1 MEPVSRPNA
10 PLQRLELEVGGM
22 SCDNCAAGIRKALLA
37 SPGVHAPEV
46 SFALGSARL
55 EFDPTQTSAD
65 QLVAVVV
72 DAGYEARIHRRTAPR
87 DKADR
92 ADEASRERRQT
103 RRRGIRVAL
112 GVGLSI
118 AIMAIGMGPE
128 RPALAAIGG
137 RDGLVAWLT
146 AIVQF
151 GVGFEFLAGAVR
163 AARLRTSNMD
173 TLVALGSLVAF
184 FYSLAVL
191 VLGLDR
197 RHFPIHFESAAMIIT
212 LVGVGKFLEARGKRD
227 AGGAV
232 RALLAEQPA
241 RARIVRGGETV
252 SVAIEEVRV
261 GDAVVVGPGEK
272 VPVDGRVATGR
283 SRVDE
288 SLLTGE
294 SLPVAKGPGDRV
306 FAGTINQNGTL
317 HFEAQAVA
325 DDTALAGIVRLV
337 RDAQATRAPI
347 QATVDRIAAVFV
359 PVIVAL
365 ASVVGLLW
373 GAFGA
378 ARHFP
383 QLDPIATGLLFAA
396 TTLLISCP
404 CAMGLAT
411 PLALVAGT
419 GVGARRGLLIKS
431 ASALEAIGGIDWI
444 VLDKTGTLTLGTTAV
459 VDARVAP
466 GHDLAAI
473 ASEAAAVERESEHPY
488 ARAIVAFA
496 EGLGTSDPA
505 GPTPRF
511 AAPANAATSASSATS
526 ADDSGVTDFEAI
538 SGQGVV
544 GRVGGHLI
552 RIGSRRW
559 LESLGI
565 DLAPLAEAAARSDAA
580 AGFAEST
587 AAAANA
593 ATAIFVARDE
603 HAAACF
609 AIGDV
614 PDPTARATLERL
626 RSLGLGLT
634 MLTGDE
640 RAHAQSIAGTLG
652 LPASSVEAEVLPGE
666 KAAFVEKLK
675 AAGHRVAM
683 VGDGINDAPALATA
697 EVGIALGSGTDVA
710 IEAAD
715 VVLVRRELSAV
726 ADAIVL
732 ARRTLRTIHQNLFWA
747 FAYNVA
753 AIPLAA
759 GAFVPLFGPEARLS
773 PGVAALSM
781 ALSSLFVVTNS
792 VRLARFDPGA

>member
-1 MEPVSRPNA
+1 MESPSRA
-10 PLQRLELEVGGM
+10 KSPLQSLELEVGGM

-37 SPGVHAPEV
+37 APGVHAPEV
-46 SFALGSARL
+46 SFALGAARV
-55 EFDPTQTSAD
+55 EFDPGATSAERI
-65 QLVAVVV
+65 VAVVV
-72 DAGYEARIHRRTAPR
+72 DAGYEARIRRA
-87 DKADR
+87 A
-92 ADEASRERRQT
+92 ASSDEATRAEDALREARQA
-103 RRRGIRVAL
+103 RLRGVRVAV
-112 GVGLSI
+112 GVVLST
-118 AIMAIGMGPE
+118 AIMLIGMGPE
-128 RPALAAIGG
+128 RPALAWVGG

-184 FYSLAVL
+184 FYSLGVVVL
-191 VLGLDR
+191 ELDPKL
-197 RHFPIHFESAAMIIT
+197 FPIHFESAAMIIT
-212 LVGVGKFLEARGKRD
+212 LVSVGKFLEARGKRD

-241 RARIVRGGETV
+241 RARVVRDGELV

-261 GDAVVVGPGEK
+261 GDRLVVQPGEK
-272 VPVDGRVATGR
+272 IPVDGRVETGR

-306 FAGTINQNGTL
+306 FAGTLNQNGTL
-317 HFEAQAVA
+317 HFEARAVA

-365 ASVVGLLW
+365 AGVVGSFW
-373 GAFGA
+373 WAIGAT
-378 ARHFP
+378 RYFP
-383 QLDPIATGLLFAA
+383 ELSPVATALLFAA

-431 ASALEAIGGIDWI
+431 ASALEATGGIDWI

-459 VDARVAP
+459 VRASAAP
-466 GHDLAAI
+466 GVALDEIAAL
-473 ASEAAAVERESEHPY
+473 AAAVERESEHPY
-488 ARAIVAFA
+488 ARAIVAYA
-496 EGLGTSDPA
+496 HA
-505 GPTPRF
+505 GPFGRTATRSAVRAV
-511 AAPANAATSASSATS
+511 AASAPL
-526 ADDSGVTDFEAI
+526 VEDFEAI
-538 SGQGVV
+538 SGQGVAA
-544 GRVGGHLI
+544 RVDGHVLQ
-552 RIGSRRW
+552 IGNRRW

-565 DLAPLAEAAARSDAA
+565 DLAPLVSRAPDAPLDGQDVDASAPAATSIFVACDGRAAAR
-580 AGFAEST
+580 FE
-587 AAAANA
+587 
-593 ATAIFVARDE
+593 
-603 HAAACF
+603 
-609 AIGDV
+609 IGDV
-614 PDPTARATLERL
+614 PDPTAKPTLERL
-626 RSLGLGLT
+626 RGLGLGLT

-640 RAHAQSIAGTLG
+640 RSHARSIAAALG
-652 LPASSVEAEVLPGE
+652 LAEDAVVAGVLPGE
-666 KAAFVEKLK
+666 KAAFVESLK
-675 AAGHRVAM
+675 AKGHRVAM

-697 EVGIALGSGTDVA
+697 HVGIALGSGTDVA

-759 GAFVPLFGPEARLS
+759 GIFVPLLGPHARLS

-792 VRLARFDPGA
+792 ARLARFDPGAAGDPAWRRPGT

>member
-1 MEPVSRPNA
+1 MEPGSPAKSPLRP
-10 PLQRLELEVGGM
+10 LELEVGGM

-37 SPGVHAPEV
+37 TPGVHAPEV
-46 SFALGSARL
+46 SFALGAARL
-55 EFDPTQTSAD
+55 EFDPGATSAE
-65 QLVAVVV
+65 QIVAVVV
-72 DAGYEARIHRRTAPR
+72 DAGYEARIHRAAAAA
-87 DKADR
+87 DEADR
-92 ADEASRERRQT
+92 AEDALREARQT
-103 RRRGIRVAL
+103 RQRGVRVAL
-112 GVGLSI
+112 GVVLSS
-118 AIMAIGMGPE
+118 AIMLIGMGPE

-137 RDGLVAWLT
+137 RDGLVAGL
-146 AIVQF
+146 AALVEF
-151 GVGFEFLAGAVR
+151 GVGWEFLAGAVR

-184 FYSLAVL
+184 FYSLAVV
-191 VLGLDR
+191 VLDLDPKL
-197 RHFPIHFESAAMIIT
+197 FPIHFESAAMIVT
-212 LVGVGKFLEARGKRD
+212 LVSVGKFLEARGRRD

-241 RARIVRGGETV
+241 HARVERDGELV
-252 SVAIEEVRV
+252 EVAIEAVRV
-261 GDAVVVGPGEK
+261 GDRVVVQPGEK
-272 VPVDGRVATGR
+272 IPVDGRVETGR

-294 SLPVAKGPGDRV
+294 SLPVAKVPGDRV
-306 FAGTINQNGTL
+306 FAGTLNQNGTL
-317 HFEAQAVA
+317 RFEARAVA
-325 DDTALAGIVRLV
+325 DDTMLAGIVRLV

-359 PVIVAL
+359 PTIVGLAL
-365 ASVVGLLW
+365 VVGLIWW
-373 GAFGA
+373 GVGA
-378 ARHFP
+378 SRYFP
-383 QLDPIATGLLFAA
+383 ELDPLATALLFAA

-431 ASALEAIGGIDWI
+431 AAALEATGSIDRI
-444 VLDKTGTLTLGTTAV
+444 VLDKTGTLTLGTTTV
-459 VDARVAP
+459 V
-466 GHDLAAI
+466 GAAEAAGFELERI
-473 ASEAAAVERESEHPY
+473 AALAAAVEQASEHPY
-488 ARAIVAFA
+488 ARALVAFA
-496 EGLGTSDPA
+496 AARAGTDATGALGSARRADA
-505 GPTPRF
+505 
-511 AAPANAATSASSATS
+511 AAPP
-526 ADDSGVTDFEAI
+526 VVEDFEAI
-538 SGQGVV
+538 PGQGVAA
-544 GRVGGHLI
+544 RVDGHGL
-552 RIGSRRW
+552 RIGNRRW

-565 DLAPLAEAAARSDAA
+565 DLAPVSDDASASAAATTIFVALDERAAAR
-580 AGFAEST
+580 FE
-587 AAAANA
+587 
-593 ATAIFVARDE
+593 
-603 HAAACF
+603 
-609 AIGDV
+609 IGDV

-626 RSLGLGLT
+626 RALGLGLT

-640 RAHAQSIAGTLG
+640 AGHARSIAAALG
-652 LPASSVEAEVLPGE
+652 LAEGEVVAGVLPGE
-666 KAAFVEKLK
+666 KAAFVESLK
-675 AAGHRVAM
+675 ARGHRVAM

-697 EVGIALGSGTDVA
+697 QVGIALGSGTDVA

-759 GAFVPLFGPEARLS
+759 GLFVPVLGPHARLS

-792 VRLARFDPGA
+792 VRLARFDPGAATRAD